1 MNPDVIAGIGS
12 LVVLSALIITSHYFN
27 RWVDRR
33 HADGERS
40 DGETARWVAYGCTYS
55 LFGGALLMALWAHRM
70 PTDWLVGP
78 WSFGVFL
85 LAFVASGLPMWLGDT
100 GRSHA
105 QRLLRQA
112 RRDWNNGR
120 TQNRTD

>member
-1 MNPDVIAGIGS
+1 MDSDVIAGVGS
-12 LVVLSALIITSHYFN
+12 LVVLSVLIITSHYFN
-27 RWVDRR
+27 RWVDLR

-55 LFGGALLMALWAHRM
+55 LLGGALLMGLWAHRM
-70 PTDWLVGP
+70 PHDWLVGP

-85 LAFVASGLPMWLGDT
+85 LALVASGLPMIFGDVN
-100 GRSHA
+100 RSHA